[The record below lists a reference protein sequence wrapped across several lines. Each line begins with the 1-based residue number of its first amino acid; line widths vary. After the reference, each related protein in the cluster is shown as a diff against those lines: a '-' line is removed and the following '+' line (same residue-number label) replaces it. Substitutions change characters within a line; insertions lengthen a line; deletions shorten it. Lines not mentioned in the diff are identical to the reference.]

1 MVDTGFTE
9 IAADD
14 APLLHEYEVAPAA
27 VNVEDWPAQMV
38 AEATVTVGNGVTV
51 IVDTADD
58 VQPLEVPV
66 TV

>member
-38 AEATVTVGNGVTV
+38 AEARVTTGNGVTETV
-51 IVDTADD
+51 ATALE
-58 VQPLEVPV
+58 VHPLEVPV